1 MAEKALPESVYKLF
15 ARTGHDVRG
24 PAGVVSGALD
34 ELEQALD
41 GETTARNAA
50 FFTMARRGVRR
61 LLRLADRYTVASELA
76 RQMDAPVQLLD
87 VEALVRQA
95 VAEASFVYGRRQV
108 TVALDLAP
116 LRGFAHPSSMT
127 AALADALMLALRAA
141 RSRVAVEL
149 GAHGEVARVVVTSD
163 SDTASVEELFE
174 AALSPGA
181 DPLDEGA
188 LPVRVI
194 DGVLR
199 AHGGAARVERAGAE
213 TRITLEWPLSEAA
226 RKAGGAR

>member
-34 ELEQALD
+34 ELERALGD
-41 GETTARNAA
+41 ETAAQNAA

-61 LLRLADRYTVASELA
+61 LLRLADRYTAASELA
-76 RQMDAPVQLLD
+76 RQQDAPVQLTD
-87 VEALVRQA
+87 IEALVRQA
-95 VAEASFVYGRRQV
+95 VTEASFVYGRRQV

-116 LRGFAHPSSMT
+116 LRGYVHPPSMT
-127 AALADALMLALRAA
+127 AALTDALMLVLRVA
-141 RSRVAVEL
+141 RSRVTVAL
-149 GAHGEVARVVVTSD
+149 SAHGELARVELTSD
-163 SDTASVEELFE
+163 SETASVEALFT

-181 DPLDEGA
+181 DPLDDGA

-199 AHGGAARVERAGAE
+199 AHGGAARAERAGAE
-213 TRITLEWPLSEAA
+213 TRITLEWPMSEAA
-226 RKAGGAR
+226 RNGGAR

>member
-1 MAEKALPESVYKLF
+1 MTEKVLPESVYKLF

-24 PAGVVSGALD
+24 PAGVVAGALD
-34 ELEQALD
+34 ELERALG
-41 GETTARNAA
+41 GEATARNAA

-61 LLRLADRYTVASELA
+61 LLRLADRYTAASELA
-76 RQMDAPVQLLD
+76 RQLDTPVHSLD
-87 VEALVRQA
+87 LEALVRQA
-95 VAEASFVYGRRQV
+95 VSEASFVYGRRQV
-108 TVALDLAP
+108 SVALDLAP
-116 LRGFAHPSSMT
+116 LRGFAHPASMT

-141 RSRVAVEL
+141 RARVAVEL
-149 GAHGEVARVVVTSD
+149 TAHGDRARVVLTSD
-163 SDTASVEELFE
+163 SDTASVEELFQ

-199 AHGGAARVERAGAE
+199 AHGGSAQVERVGAE
-213 TRITLEWPLSEAA
+213 TRITLEWPLNEAD
-226 RKAGGAR
+226 RKAGAR

>member
-1 MAEKALPESVYKLF
+1 MTEKALPESVYKLF

-24 PAGVVSGALD
+24 PAGVVAGALD
-34 ELEQALD
+34 ELERALG
-41 GETTARNAA
+41 GEATARNAA

-61 LLRLADRYTVASELA
+61 LLRLADRYTAASELA
-76 RQMDAPVQLLD
+76 RQGDAPVQAMDL
-87 VEALVRQA
+87 EALVRQA
-95 VAEASFVYGRRQV
+95 VSEASFVYGRRQV

-116 LRGFAHPSSMT
+116 LRGFAHAPSMT

-149 GAHGEVARVVVTSD
+149 AAHGEKARVVLTSD
-163 SDTASVEELFE
+163 ADTATVEELFQ
-174 AALSPGA
+174 AALLPDS

-194 DGVLR
+194 DGVLK
-199 AHGGAARVERAGAE
+199 AHGGTARAERTGAE
-213 TRITLEWPLSEAA
+213 TRITLEWPLKEADH
-226 RKAGGAR
+226 KAAGR

>member
-1 MAEKALPESVYKLF
+1 MTEKALSESVYKLF

-24 PAGVVSGALD
+24 PAGVVAGALD
-34 ELEQALD
+34 ELERALG

-61 LLRLADRYTVASELA
+61 LLRLADRYTAASELS
-76 RQMDAPVQLLD
+76 RQPDAPVHSLD
-87 VEALVRQA
+87 LEALVRQA
-95 VAEASFVYGRRQV
+95 VSEASFVYGRRQV

-116 LRGFAHPSSMT
+116 LRGSAHPASMT

-141 RSRVAVEL
+141 RARVAVEL
-149 GAHGEVARVVVTSD
+149 SAHGDKARVVLTSD
-163 SDTASVEELFE
+163 ADTPSVEELFQTS
-174 AALSPGA
+174 LSPDA

-199 AHGGAARVERAGAE
+199 AHGGTARVERAGAE
-213 TRITLEWPLSEAA
+213 TRITLEWPLNEA
-226 RKAGGAR
+226 GAR